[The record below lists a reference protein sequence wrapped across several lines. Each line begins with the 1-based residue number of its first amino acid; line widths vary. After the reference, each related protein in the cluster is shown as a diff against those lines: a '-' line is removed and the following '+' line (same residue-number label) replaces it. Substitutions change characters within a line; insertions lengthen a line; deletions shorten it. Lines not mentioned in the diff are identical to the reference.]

1 MYTGKGDKGETDTGT
16 GERVNKGSMI
26 IDLEGD
32 LDELNSFVG
41 YARALSKWEDIKS
54 DLEEVQR
61 DLFTVGE
68 HITLKGRG
76 RTLDE
81 TRVKWLEDKIA
92 IYSKEVGKVTLFV
105 LQGGS
110 QEAATLHIA
119 RTVCRRAERDVTRI
133 ASERE
138 VAKSIQGYMNRLS
151 SLFFYHALVSNR
163 RLGVQEEIWPLKYP

>member
-41 YARALSKWEDIKS
+41 YARAISKWEDIKS

-92 IYSKEVGKVTLFV
+92 IYSKEVGKVTL
-105 LQGGS
+105 
-110 QEAATLHIA
+110 
-119 RTVCRRAERDVTRI
+119 
-133 ASERE
+133 
-138 VAKSIQGYMNRLS
+138 
-151 SLFFYHALVSNR
+151 LFFRGVR
-163 RLGVQEEIWPLKYP
+163 RKLPLCI